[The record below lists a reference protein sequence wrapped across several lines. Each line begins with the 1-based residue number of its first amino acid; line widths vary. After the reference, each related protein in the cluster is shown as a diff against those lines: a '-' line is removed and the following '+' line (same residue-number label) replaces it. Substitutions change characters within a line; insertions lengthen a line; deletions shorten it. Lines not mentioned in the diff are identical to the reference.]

1 MKYLLLALALT
12 ACAPAVI
19 QSQPVPVVIAAP
31 APVVT
36 VPPVVVPAPVPVPAP
51 IVVIPAPVVPASL
64 PTGPLVTLDASQVTV
79 TLADSTLT
87 IKLTDPAGTWLRLT
101 LPDGSESGITD
112 NGACH
117 CIGLGGASAHLLNVG
132 FLAGLSVFTS
142 PTLDGP
148 WTLAA
153 KTQ

>member
-1 MKYLLLALALT
+1 MKYLLLALVLS
-12 ACAPAVI
+12 ACTVPAVV
-19 QSQPVPVVIAAP
+19 QVQPAPVVIAAP

-36 VPPVVVPAPVPVPAP
+36 VPPV
-51 IVVIPAPVVPASL
+51 IPASL
-64 PTGPLVTLDASQVTV
+64 PTGPLVTLDSSAVTV
-79 TLADSTLT
+79 TLAGNVLT

-117 CIGLGGASAHLLNVG
+117 CIGLGGVSAHLLNVG
-132 FLAGLSVFTS
+132 FLAGLVISTS

-153 KTQ
+153 RTQ